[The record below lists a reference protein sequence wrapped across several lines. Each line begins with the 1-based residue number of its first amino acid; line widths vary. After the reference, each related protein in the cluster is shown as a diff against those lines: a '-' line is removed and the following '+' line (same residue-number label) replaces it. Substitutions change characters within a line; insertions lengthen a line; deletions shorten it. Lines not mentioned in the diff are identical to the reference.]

1 MLLVSGL
8 LIAQY
13 DKHRPLLLMMVV
25 VSVLAMTSYPLM
37 LKQDPEQIAM
47 TSPLVEKIRENLPLG
62 SRYAVAGPGI
72 SVLPPNLNAT
82 LGLSS
87 VHSYNSLSS
96 TRFHTLIKALGGE
109 VQTYGRWNGSIAP
122 DYSSPM
128 FWMSNISFILS
139 PSKLSH
145 ENLEALDVESVI
157 YFYRVVSRMGES
169 LQIPFSS
176 PLDIDSK
183 KFVIDDPRMLNHSN
197 PTKVV
202 DEGDVL
208 EFEVTPSAP
217 SFFVLSQ
224 KFHRD
229 WHARAYTNHEWQA
242 VPTVEI
248 NGVFQGV
255 LLPPGVNRVRLE
267 FKPLVRYSWV
277 AHVFWFL
284 LLVLAGFKSWRSYRD
299 RVLEKV

>member
-1 MLLVSGL
+1 
-8 LIAQY
+8 
-13 DKHRPLLLMMVV
+13 
-25 VSVLAMTSYPLM
+25 MTP
-37 LKQDPEQIAM
+37 
-47 TSPLVEKIRENLPLG
+47 PLVAKVRDNLPLG

-96 TRFHTLIKALGGE
+96 TRYHTLIKALGGE

-122 DYSSPM
+122 DYFSPM
-128 FWMSNISFILS
+128 FWISNISLILS

-145 ENLEALDVESVI
+145 ENLEALDVESAI
-157 YFYRVVSRMGES
+157 HFYRVVSRMGES

-176 PLDIDSK
+176 PLDVDPK

-202 DEGDVL
+202 DEGDVP

-217 SFFVLSQ
+217 SLFVLSQ

-229 WHARAYTNHEWQA
+229 WHALAYTNHEWQA

-255 LLPPGVNRVRLE
+255 LLPPEVNRVRLE